1 MDIKHIDKIPVI
13 KLKSI
18 NYGEA
23 FISAY
28 EENSRA
34 YPCVRVHMPNKME
47 EIVLNN
53 RPYILQG
60 KDIFAVDLNNGNLFM
75 AGGDTMVIPLRNSYF
90 AVENT

>member
-1 MDIKHIDKIPVI
+1 MVIKHIDKIPFT
-13 KLKSI
+13 KLENI

-28 EENSRA
+28 EEIGRNS
-34 YPCVRVHMPNKME
+34 PCVRVHIPNKME
-47 EIVLNN
+47 EIVLDN

-60 KDIFAVDLNNGNLFM
+60 KDIFAVDLNNGNLFL